1 MRHTQPMTAD
11 EQRIDAAL
19 AKLNRTHAERDLAL
33 TRFRF
38 ALLRRDVRPVELERV
53 ADLLTGSVFHG

>member
-1 MRHTQPMTAD
+1 MTAD

-19 AKLNRTHAERDLAL
+19 AKQNRTHAERDLAL

-38 ALLRRDVRPVELERV
+38 AHLRPDQRSGHLERV
-53 ADLLTGSVFHG
+53 ADLLTGSVSDD